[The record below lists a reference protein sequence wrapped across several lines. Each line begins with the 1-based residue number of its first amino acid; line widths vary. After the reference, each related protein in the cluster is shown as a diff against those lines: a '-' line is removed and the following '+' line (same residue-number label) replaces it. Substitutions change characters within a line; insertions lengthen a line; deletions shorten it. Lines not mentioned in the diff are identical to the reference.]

1 MLKEKKNRKKNKKQ
15 RKQKK
20 KENRK
25 RNQAQVSGAL
35 LSQSNLLASLTRS

>member
-1 MLKEKKNRKKNKKQ
+1 MLKEKKPGKKTKNKGN
-15 RKQKK
+15 KQKK
-20 KENRK
+20 KNRK